1 MSQNSPN
8 PPPPRP
14 LARVILGLTGGIAA
28 YKSAEIVRLLVKRG
42 TDVQVVM
49 TEAACRFIT
58 PTTMQALSE
67 KPALTD
73 LWNAGSPNGMGH
85 IELTRAAD
93 AIVVAPATADF
104 LARIANGLADDLLAN
119 LCLARDCPLLVAP
132 AMNRQMWTHPA
143 TQRNVRQL
151 IHDGVEVLGPAV
163 GEQACGEV
171 GAGRMLEPEEILA
184 ALEAWAQPKVLR
196 GKRVVLTAGPTF
208 EAIDPVRGVTNVSS
222 GKMGFAL
229 ARAAAEAGAS
239 VVLVAGP
246 TTQPTPMG
254 VQRID
259 VRSAADMLR
268 AVMAHVEACEV
279 FVAVAAVADYTPA
292 TPAGEKMKKHNGP
305 LTLELAP
312 TTDILA
318 TVAAR
323 PKPPFCV
330 GFAAE
335 SNNMHDYAAEKRRKK
350 KLPLLIG
357 NLAQRAM
364 GADDNEVTLF
374 DDLGD
379 QHLPRMPKLEL
390 ARRLVWEIARRLPG
404 TPRKG

>member
-268 AVMAHVEACEV
+268 AVMAHVEACDV

-404 TPRKG
+404 KASGR

>member
-268 AVMAHVEACEV
+268 AVMAHVEACDV

-312 TTDILA
+312 TIDILA

>member
-268 AVMAHVEACEV
+268 AVMAHVEACDV